1 MSESEEEVYDESWDE
16 YLEDLDYYKYTH
28 RLDIFRYIQNTSMN
42 VILQQK
48 GLLKLYWGEFKHVFK
63 DNYTPKHDVIMDDL
77 FDIVEVERPI
87 TFLQRGLM
95 FNKYDISRMF
105 LWMITE
111 SIDMQYMK
119 EDLYRMVATNPEIE
133 ELLDKQCYKK

>member
-1 MSESEEEVYDESWDE
+1 MSESEEELYDESWDQ
-16 YLEDLDYYKYTH
+16 YLENLDEYKYIH
-28 RLDIFRYIQNTSMN
+28 RLDIFRYIQNNSMDI
-42 VILQQK
+42 ILQQK
-48 GLLKLYWGEFKHVFK
+48 GLLKLYWGEFKKVFK
-63 DNYTPKHDVIMDDL
+63 DNFIPKHDIIIDDL
-77 FDIVEVERPI
+77 FNMVEVERPI
-87 TFLQRGLM
+87 TFLQRGQI

-119 EDLYRMVATNPEIE
+119 EDLYRMVATNPKIE